1 MRQNKWFKVA
11 SYAGLFVML
20 LAFVA
25 GCSSAENSDSGGS
38 TNQKAANSLKYSE
51 DSVASESAAN
61 SDGGADQAAATGA
74 APANAGSSAGEADG
88 TDGQGGASSLGAIAD
103 PDGFNR
109 KIVYRGS
116 VSMEVEDY
124 AAAQRSVSAA
134 ITASGGYILQ
144 FTDQQTSTELGG
156 TYTIKVPANGF
167 MSFLAGMEKL
177 PHLAFE
183 KSMQGTDVTEEY
195 VDLESRLKARG
206 VVEARLLAFM
216 EKAESATALLQFSK
230 ELGEVQTEIERIKG
244 RMRYLDQNVAY
255 STIELRIYQKSAVPI
270 QALAE
275 EKSFGDKIS
284 GAWSGSLSFLAE
296 AAQVIVIALTAL
308 LPVAVVLAV
317 IAVPAY
323 MLYRSKRR
331 RPKQQPREEGIPASA
346 ALPTDSAESAPAAT
360 KLDSDRLDD

>member
-1 MRQNKWFKVA
+1 M
-11 SYAGLFVML
+11 SCAGLLLML
-20 LAFVA
+20 LALA
-25 GCSSAENSDSGGS
+25 SGCSSADNSDSGGG
-38 TNQKAANSLKYSE
+38 TNQKAANSLMYSE
-51 DSVASESAAN
+51 ESVALERAAD
-61 SDGGADQAAATGA
+61 SDGGADQAAASEG
-74 APANAGSSAGEADG
+74 APASAGSSASKADG
-88 TDGQGGASSLGAIAD
+88 TDGQTGSPLGAIAD

-124 AAAQRSVSAA
+124 AATQRSVSGA

-270 QALAE
+270 QAQTE
-275 EKSFGDKIS
+275 EKSFGAKIS

-323 MLYRSKRR
+323 VVYRRKRR
-331 RPKQQPREEGIPASA
+331 HAKQQPREEGIPASA
-346 ALPTDSAESAPAAT
+346 ALQDDPAESSQSAAE
-360 KLDSDRLDD
+360 LDRDRLDD